1 MKLLVIGNGG
11 REHALVWKLA
21 QSPRVSKIYCAPG
34 NAGIAQLAECV
45 PLKVDDLP
53 GLQAFAKDHAIDL
66 TIVGPELPLSLGI
79 ADEFRK
85 AKLRIFGPTRNAARI
100 ESSKSFAKELMV
112 REKIPTAASRT
123 FDRLDTAL
131 AWLETCDMPIVV
143 KADGLA
149 QGKGVIICATQAEAQ
164 DAVRSMLSEQR
175 FGEAG
180 ARVVLEE
187 FLEGEELTVMAFADG
202 RTVIPMIP
210 AQDHKRIGEG
220 DTGPNT
226 GGMGAYAPAPLAT
239 PELQR
244 RIVEEVLQPAV
255 AGLSKLGSP
264 FYGVLYAGLMIKDG
278 NPYALE
284 FNARF
289 GDPETQ
295 VVLPLLQTELLD
307 IIEAVVEHRLDQ
319 IQVAWHD
326 QSAVCV
332 VLTSEGYPG
341 SYPTGLPITGLSE
354 HPSEAV
360 VVFHAGTTQP
370 EQDVLTNGG
379 RVLGVTALADTIR
392 DAQKQ
397 AYVALAPIKFEGS
410 YYRSDIAHR
419 VLSDIQAH

>member
-1 MKLLVIGNGG
+1 MNILVIGNGG

-34 NAGIAQLAECV
+34 NAGIVRMAECV
-45 PLKVDDLP
+45 PIKVDDLS
-53 GLQAFAKDHAIDL
+53 GLQAFAKSHAIDL

-112 REKIPTAASRT
+112 RENIPTAASRS
-123 FDRLDTAL
+123 FDTLDAAL
-131 AWLETCDMPIVV
+131 IWLETCGMPIVV

-149 QGKGVIICATQAEAQ
+149 QGKGVIICATKVEAQ
-164 DAVRSMLSEQR
+164 EAVRSMLGDQR

-180 ARVVLEE
+180 SRVVLEE

-210 AQDHKRIGEG
+210 AQDHKRIGER

-226 GGMGAYAPAPLAT
+226 GGMGAYAPAPLGT
-239 PELQR
+239 PELRR
-244 RIVEEVLQPAV
+244 RILEDVLHPAV
-255 AGLSKLGSP
+255 TALSRVGSP

-278 NPYALE
+278 MPYALE

-295 VVLPLLQTELLD
+295 VVLPLLQTDLLD

-319 IQVAWHD
+319 IQVAWHN
-326 QSAVCV
+326 QAAVCV

-341 SYPTGLPITGLSE
+341 SYPTGLPITGLPEQPTES
-354 HPSEAV
+354 V
-360 VVFHAGTTQP
+360 VVFHAGTTQS
-370 EQDVLTNGG
+370 DRAVLTNGG

-392 DAQKQ
+392 NAQKQ
-397 AYVALAPIKFEGS
+397 AYAALTPIQFEGC

-419 VLSDIQAH
+419 VL

>member
-1 MKLLVIGNGG
+1 MNILVIGNGG

-34 NAGIAQLAECV
+34 NAGIAQIAECV
-45 PLKVDDLP
+45 PIQVDDLP
-53 GLQAFAKDHAIDL
+53 GLQAFAKGHAIDL

-112 REKIPTAASRT
+112 RENIPTAASRS
-123 FDRLDTAL
+123 FDTLDAAL
-131 AWLETCDMPIVV
+131 MWLEACPMPIVV

-149 QGKGVIICATQAEAQ
+149 QGKGVIICATKVEAQ
-164 DAVRSMLSEQR
+164 EAVKSMLGDQR

-244 RIVEEVLQPAV
+244 RILEEVLHPAV
-255 AGLSKLGSP
+255 TGLSRVGSP

-295 VVLPLLQTELLD
+295 VVLPLLQTDLLD

-319 IQVAWHD
+319 IQVGWHN
-326 QSAVCV
+326 QVAVCV

-341 SYPTGLPITGLSE
+341 SYPTGLPIAGLPKS
-354 HPSEAV
+354 
-360 VVFHAGTTQP
+360 
-370 EQDVLTNGG
+370 
-379 RVLGVTALADTIR
+379 
-392 DAQKQ
+392 
-397 AYVALAPIKFEGS
+397 S
-410 YYRSDIAHR
+410 Y
-419 VLSDIQAH
+419 